1 MEDEARL
8 IAALTHYL
16 KEEKKLND
24 ESAAL
29 MAKLA
34 YGFALHFS
42 TKLNNEL
49 KSGDV
54 QTNNYRRILEAEG
67 FDEISQFI
75 GDRLSEI
82 LIEKKE
88 KTFEKLKECTF
99 VSKNFHFEFARQLLQ
114 SRHKESVQTI
124 ADYSDDD
131 EA

>member
-1 MEDEARL
+1 MSEDSKR
-8 IAALTHYL
+8 IAALTQYI

-24 ESAAL
+24 DAAQL
-29 MAKLA
+29 LAKLA
-34 YGFALHFS
+34 YGFAQHNAAI
-42 TKLNNEL
+42 LNQEL

-54 QTNNYRRILEAEG
+54 QTNQFRKILEEDG
-67 FDEISQFI
+67 FEEISEKI

-82 LIEKKE
+82 LIQKKAE
-88 KTFEKLKECTF
+88 TFERLKECSF

-124 ADYSDDD
+124 AEYSDD